1 MEIMQQSKTSILCMI
16 FRNLWTNLMVKKVH
30 CIQVEITASLHECP
44 DPFIFQTAKSNLEGA
59 AKFWFVSES
68 EEL

>member
-1 MEIMQQSKTSILCMI
+1 M
-16 FRNLWTNLMVKKVH
+16 
-30 CIQVEITASLHECP
+30 QVEITASLHEWP